1 MERAWTHFALVAATL
16 LGVCAASRA
25 LPQEVLYGSDA
36 DAGTNRPALVNN
48 GGALYLANPIGPAP
62 AAPNACVDGG
72 VCAYSTET
80 DGTLNVLGD
89 AGVAGNVGAL
99 HFTPSSTTP
108 VPNLFLISNL
118 MNDG

>member
-25 LPQEVLYGSDA
+25 LPQEVLYGRDA

-72 VCAYSTET
+72 VVIVPKNGRSVVHDDIIYHQTPIP
-80 DGTLNVLGD
+80 
-89 AGVAGNVGAL
+89 
-99 HFTPSSTTP
+99 FTVRT
-108 VPNLFLISNL
+108 IW
-118 MNDG
+118 